1 MLLAAQVYHTNSHN
15 LTQQPNNSGYTS
27 GDSAR
32 VIPVCLEAV
41 SPDSHVEIS
50 GHGFFCLLKETL
62 NG

>member
-15 LTQQPNNSGYTS
+15 LTQQPNNSDHTS

-41 SPDSHVEIS
+41 SLDSRFEIN
-50 GHGFFCLLKETL
+50 GRGFLCLLKENL